1 MQNICYNIHIL
12 QDQLFIAERKDD
24 LKNLIK
30 MKFQESLTS
39 ILPIAAIVMLLSVTI
54 TPLEPGTFLMF
65 LLGVLCLIAGLAVFT
80 MGAEMSMQTLG
91 SKLGSTL
98 AHSGKIWLITGI
110 SFVIGILVTVS
121 EPDLQILAEQVSD
134 VPNMLLILTVSVG
147 VGIFLAIAMLR
158 IVFHINLALLL
169 GIFYVA
175 AFILTIFVPR
185 GFWAVAFD
193 SGGVT
198 TGPMTVPFIM
208 AIGAGVA
215 QISKDGQDDSF
226 GLVALCSIGPILSVL
241 ILGICFTVEGG
252 DYDMGELITHVKH
265 TREGMSHYLH
275 GFAAHARD
283 VGIAL
288 LPTIVFAFLF
298 QLVTH
303 AFSPKKLIRIG
314 VGIVYTFVGLV
325 VFLTG
330 ANEGFCP
337 TGLAL
342 GRSLADLGDGWI
354 LVPVCMLIGYFIVN
368 AEPAVY
374 VLNKQ
379 VEQITAGAISAGTM
393 RLTLSIGVCA
403 ALGLSMLR
411 ILTGISILW
420 ILIPGY
426 IIALGLSFFVP
437 KFFTGIA
444 FDSGGVASG
453 AMMSA
458 FVLPLA
464 IGACSSLGADIMT
477 QAFGCVSFVALTP
490 IISIQI
496 CGLVYSLKAKRAIS
510 RFSTEQET
518 FLDYS
523 KSVHRALEEVRH

>member
-1 MQNICYNIHIL
+1 
-12 QDQLFIAERKDD
+12 
-24 LKNLIK
+24 
-30 MKFQESLTS
+30 MKFHESLTS
-39 ILPIAAIVMLLSVTI
+39 ILPIAAIVMVLSVTL

-80 MGAEMSMQTLG
+80 MGAEMSMLTLG
-91 SKLGSTL
+91 SKLGSSL
-98 AHSGKIWLITGI
+98 ASSGKVWLITAI
-110 SFVIGILVTVS
+110 SFIIGILVTVS
-121 EPDLQILAEQVSD
+121 EPDLQILADQVSD
-134 VPNMLLILTVSVG
+134 VPNMLLIMTVSVG

-158 IVFHINLALLL
+158 IVFRVSLSLLL
-169 GIFYVA
+169 GIFYVI
-175 AFILTIFVPR
+175 AFLLCFFVPT
-185 GFWAVAFD
+185 GFWSVAFD

-208 AIGAGVA
+208 AIGAG
-215 QISKDGQDDSF
+215 ISRIRDDGQDDSF

-241 ILGICFTVEGG
+241 ILGICFRIDGG
-252 DYDMGELITHVKH
+252 DYNLSEMMTQVEH
-265 TREGMSHYLH
+265 TRAGMAHYLH
-275 GFAAHARD
+275 GFADHAKD

-288 LPTIVFAFLF
+288 LPTLVFAVLF
-298 QLVTH
+298 QLVTR
-303 AFSPKKLIRIG
+303 AFSTKKLIRIG

-330 ANEGFCP
+330 ANEGFRP

-342 GRSLADLGDGWI
+342 GQSLASIGGGEI
-354 LVPVCMLIGYFIVN
+354 LVPICMLIGYFIVN

-379 VEQITAGAISAGTM
+379 VEQITAGAISAATM

-403 ALGLSMLR
+403 ALGLSMIR

-426 IIALGLSFFVP
+426 AIALGLSFFVP

-464 IGACSSLGADIMT
+464 IGACSTLGVNVMT

-496 CGLVYSLKAKRAIS
+496 CGLLYSLKAKRAIS
-510 RFSTEQET
+510 RFTTEQEVI
-518 FLDYS
+518 LDYS
-523 KSVHRALEEVRH
+523 PTLHKEIEKRQEVLR

>member
-1 MQNICYNIHIL
+1 MCNL
-12 QDQLFIAERKDD
+12 VTERK
-24 LKNLIK
+24 LVLESLIK
-30 MKFQESLTS
+30 MKLHESLTS
-39 ILPIAAIVMLLSVTI
+39 ILPIAAIVMVLSVTL
-54 TPLEPGTFLMF
+54 TPLDPGTFLMF

-80 MGAEMSMQTLG
+80 MGAEMSMLTLG
-91 SKLGSTL
+91 AKLGSSL
-98 AHSGKIWLITGI
+98 SSSGKIWLIALI
-110 SFVIGILVTVS
+110 SFVIGILVTIS
-121 EPDLQILAEQVSD
+121 EPDLQILADQVSGVD
-134 VPNMLLILTVSVG
+134 NMVLILTVSLG
-147 VGIFLAIAMLR
+147 VGIFLAIAVLR
-158 IVFHINLALLL
+158 IVFHISLSLLL
-169 GIFYVA
+169 GIFYVI
-175 AFILTIFVPR
+175 AFVLCFFVPQ
-185 GFWAVAFD
+185 GFWSVAFD

-208 AIGAGVA
+208 SIGAG
-215 QISKDGQDDSF
+215 ISRIRDDGQDDSF

-241 ILGICFTVEGG
+241 ILGICFGLGGG
-252 DYDMGELITHVKH
+252 DYDMAEMMTQVEH
-265 TREGMSHYLH
+265 TRAGMSHYLH
-275 GFAAHARD
+275 GFAAHCKD
-283 VGIAL
+283 VAVAL
-288 LPTIVFAFLF
+288 LPIIVFSVLF
-298 QLVTH
+298 QLVTR
-303 AFSPKKLIRIG
+303 AFSMKKLIRIG

-330 ANEGFCP
+330 ANEGFRP

-342 GRSLADLGDGWI
+342 GQSLAALNGGAFLI
-354 LVPVCMLIGYFIVN
+354 PVCMLIGYFIVN

-411 ILTGISILW
+411 ILTGISIMW

-426 IIALGLSFFVP
+426 VIALGLSFFVP

-464 IGACSSLGADIMT
+464 IGACSTLGTDIMT

-496 CGLVYSLKAKRAIS
+496 CGLLYNLKAKRAIS
-510 RFSTEQET
+510 RFTTEQEII
-518 FLDYS
+518 LDYS
-523 KSVHRALEEVRH
+523 QSVHKTLQVKEVKR

>member
-1 MQNICYNIHIL
+1 LENV
-12 QDQLFIAERKDD
+12 
-24 LKNLIK
+24 IK
-30 MKFQESLTS
+30 SKFKESLTS
-39 ILPIAAIVMLLSVTI
+39 ILPIAAIVLALSVTL
-54 TPLEPGTFLMF
+54 TPLNPGTFLMF
-65 LLGVLCLIAGLAVFT
+65 LLGVLCLIAGLAIFT
-80 MGAEMSMQTLG
+80 MGAEMSMQPLGNKLG
-91 SKLGSTL
+91 SKLGK
-98 AHSGKIWLITGI
+98 SGKVWLIAAI
-110 SFVIGILVTVS
+110 SFIIGILVTIS

-134 VPNMLLILTVSVG
+134 VPNMVLILTVSLG

-158 IVFHINLALLL
+158 VVFRISLALLL
-169 GIFYVA
+169 TIFYAVA
-175 AFILTIFVPR
+175 FALCCFITPD
-185 GFWAVAFD
+185 FWSVAFD

-208 AIGAGVA
+208 AIGAGV
-215 QISKDGQDDSF
+215 SGMRSDGEDDSF
-226 GLVALCSIGPILSVL
+226 GLVALCSIGPILAVL
-241 ILGICFTVEGG
+241 ILGICFDLHGG
-252 DYDMGELITHVKH
+252 EYDASGMAGAVTD
-265 TREGMSHYLH
+265 TRNAMEHYLH
-275 GFAAHARD
+275 GFSSHAKD

-288 LPTIVFAFLF
+288 LPTVVFAALF
-298 QLVTH
+298 QLLTR
-303 AFSPKKLIRIG
+303 AFSAKKLIRIG

-330 ANEGFCP
+330 ANEGFLP
-337 TGLAL
+337 TGLSL
-342 GRSLADLGDGWI
+342 GQSLAGIESGI
-354 LVPVCMLIGYFIVN
+354 VLVPVCMLIGYFIVN

-379 VEQITAGAISAGTM
+379 VEQITAGAISASTM
-393 RLTLSIGVCA
+393 RLTLSIGVSA

-426 IIALGLSFFVP
+426 VIALGLSLFVP

-464 IGACSSLGADIMT
+464 IGACSTLGKNIMT
-477 QAFGCVSFVALTP
+477 QAFGCVAFVALTP

-496 CGLVYSLKAKRAIS
+496 CGLIYSLKAKRAIR
-510 RFSTEQET
+510 RFTAETEV

-523 KSVHRALEEVRH
+523 RDVEKEINARGREVEN